1 MYNGNSLDIGNI
13 GEAVAIAEFQKRS
26 IQTFLPFGH
35 NNPIDI
41 IALIN
46 NKLIRIQCKTT
57 QKTHNNEYMYFNL
70 TRDTRAYQHLKY
82 TENEIDYFFLY
93 CIENGF
99 KGLISIQEINCS
111 DVTIRL
117 TAPKNNQCNRIRMY
131 YDYDFNYRLNEL
143 ITRTNIY
150 CPIQFIFPIVHNIL

>member
-1 MYNGNSLDIGNI
+1 M
-13 GEAVAIAEFQKRS
+13 R
-26 IQTFLPFGH
+26 
-35 NNPIDI
+35 
-41 IALIN
+41 
-46 NKLIRIQCKTT
+46 
-57 QKTHNNEYMYFNL
+57 FNL

-99 KGLISIQEINCS
+99 KGLISIQEINCT
-111 DVTIRL
+111 DVVIRL
-117 TAPKNNQCNRIRMY
+117 TAPKNNQCNGIRMY

-150 CPIQFIFPIVHNIL
+150 CPIQFIFPIVHNT

>member
-35 NNPIDI
+35 NNPIEI

-57 QKTHNNEYMYFNL
+57 QKTHNNEYKYINL
-70 TRDTRAYQHLKY
+70 TRDTRAYQHLIY
-82 TENEIDYFFLY
+82 TENEIDYFFYIVL
-93 CIENGF
+93 
-99 KGLISIQEINCS
+99 KMGLK
-111 DVTIRL
+111 D
-117 TAPKNNQCNRIRMY
+117 
-131 YDYDFNYRLNEL
+131 
-143 ITRTNIY
+143 
-150 CPIQFIFPIVHNIL
+150 